1 MHLTNIEMVKI
12 VMLVI
17 YAMSLFVYLREL
29 LEDLKNEKP
38 KVFSEWFWYVMLL
51 IGGFVPVLNTV
62 VSYQIIKTE
71 KKDER

>member
-1 MHLTNIEMVKI
+1 MHLTNMEMVNTI
-12 VMLVI
+12 GYVI
-17 YAMSLFVYLREL
+17 YAMSLFVYLKEL
-29 LEDLKNEKP
+29 LKGFKYDRP
-38 KVFSEWFWYVMLL
+38 KVFSEWLCYVILL

>member
-1 MHLTNIEMVKI
+1 MITNIEMVKI
-12 VMLVI
+12 VMIVI
-17 YAMSLFVYLREL
+17 YAMSSFVYLKEL
-29 LEDLKNEKP
+29 FLDFKNDRP
-38 KVFSEWFWYVMLL
+38 KVFSEWFYYVMLL

>member
-1 MHLTNIEMVKI
+1 MNLTNIEMVKI

-51 IGGFVPVLNTV
+51 IGAFVPALNTIV
-62 VSYQIIKTE
+62 CYQIIKKHKE
-71 KKDER
+71 YER

>member
-1 MHLTNIEMVKI
+1 MITNIEMVKI

-17 YAMSLFVYLREL
+17 YAMSSFVYLKEL
-29 LEDLKNEKP
+29 FADFKDNKP
-38 KVFSEWFWYVMLL
+38 KVFSEWFWYVILL
-51 IGGFVPVLNTV
+51 IGAFGPVLNTV

>member
-17 YAMSLFVYLREL
+17 YAMSLFVYLKEL
-29 LEDLKNEKP
+29 FKGFKYDRP
-38 KVFSEWFWYVMLL
+38 KVFSEWLCYLILL
-51 IGGFVPVLNTV
+51 IGAFVPVLNTV

>member
-1 MHLTNIEMVKI
+1 MITNIEMVKI

-17 YAMSLFVYLREL
+17 YAMSSFVYLKEL
-29 LEDLKNEKP
+29 FKDFKNDRP

>member
-1 MHLTNIEMVKI
+1 MNLTNIEMVKI
-12 VMLVI
+12 VMFVI
-17 YAMSLFVYLREL
+17 YAMSSFVYLKEL
-29 LEDLKNEKP
+29 FEDFKDNKP
-38 KVFSEWFWYVMLL
+38 KVFSEWFCYVMLL

>member
-62 VSYQIIKTE
+62 VSYQIIKKHKE
-71 KKDER
+71 YEQ

>member
-1 MHLTNIEMVKI
+1 MITNIEMVKI

-17 YAMSLFVYLREL
+17 YAMSSFVYLKEL
-29 LEDLKNEKP
+29 FADFKDNKP
-38 KVFSEWFWYVMLL
+38 KVFSEWFWYVILL
-51 IGGFVPVLNTV
+51 IGGFGPVLNTV